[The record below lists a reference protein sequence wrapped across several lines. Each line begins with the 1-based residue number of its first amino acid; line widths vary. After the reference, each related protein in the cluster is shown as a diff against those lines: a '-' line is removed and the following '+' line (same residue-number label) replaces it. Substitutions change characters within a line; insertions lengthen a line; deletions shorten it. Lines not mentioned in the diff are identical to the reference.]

1 MKIGIPL
8 SSKILNNFS
17 KLSLLEISLPSDKNL
32 EINTVLEDMEKEVV
46 RMLSENSITPT
57 KIHISKEKE
66 GKDEKGMLEGFRYKK
81 YRGKIRGIKKSLL
94 RKKRWK
100 SDFELYLLY
109 GKDKNGLMF
118 KTMTENQRE
127 MRQLG
132 QRLYYRLL
140 ESIGREGIIPWSQ
153 IVRTGTL

>member
-1 MKIGIPL
+1 MERPHFEITYVPKTTKVISRL
-8 SSKILNNFS
+8 EK
-17 KLSLLEISLPSDKNL
+17 KLE
-32 EINTVLEDMEKEVV
+32 NTEEMEKEVA
-46 RMLSENSITPT
+46 RMLSENSIKPT
-57 KIHISKEKE
+57 KIHISKEEE
-66 GKDEKGMLEGFRYKK
+66 GKDEEGMLEGFRYKK
-81 YRGKIRGIKKSLL
+81 YHGKIRGIKKSLL

-118 KTMTENQRE
+118 KTQTENHKE
-127 MRQLG
+127 MKQLG

-140 ESIGREGIIPWSQ
+140 ESIAREGIIPWSQ